1 MEQQESPEESM
12 EAKEPKG
19 RRAWSGRKIDPI
31 MLLFPVAVIVLVVL
45 AAVSYSMYKGEE
57 EDTNLAVE
65 VHPDVDGVAAGSIVS
80 MWANTT
86 WNDESIDDS
95 SDVQYLWQVNDSAL
109 GSFSSTAQRETTFTA
124 GRVAGEGLITCD
136 VTYVVDEV
144 SYTSNTSVPLT
155 VNPPTLASVSVEPSA
170 ITLVYDRVQVFN
182 SSATDS
188 LGDPVAGLVYS
199 WTLEGIP
206 TANYTLN
213 STTGPSVNLTANIT
227 GTAWL
232 NVTATYNG
240 VAKSAGAVIPIIPA
254 APTMTIGRTNLPGGV
269 GIKWTC
275 SAPTADLSWDNVT
288 VYLTD
293 GAETVNWSLEVGGLS
308 GGMANTTEFGPRT
321 LGSLTV
327 FLNVT
332 DIAGNGQTNLADF
345 FTFTTS
351 GGKFN
356 PARDYIVTL
365 IYKPTLDVIV
375 QSAFRG

>member
-1 MEQQESPEESM
+1 M

-19 RRAWSGRKIDPI
+19 RSAWSGRKIDPI

-45 AAVSYSMYKGEE
+45 AAVSYSMYKGEQ

-109 GSFSSTAQRETTFTA
+109 GSFSLTAQRETTFTA

-136 VTYVVDEV
+136 VTYVVDDV
-144 SYTSNTSVPLT
+144 SYTSDTSVSLT

-170 ITLVYDRVQVFN
+170 ITLVYDRAQVFN
-182 SSATDS
+182 SSAIDS
-188 LGDPVAGLVYS
+188 LGDPILGLVYS
-199 WTLEGIP
+199 WTLDGIP
-206 TANYTLN
+206 AANYMLN

-240 VAKSAGAVIPIIPA
+240 AVKNASAVIPIIPA

-275 SAPTADLSWDNVT
+275 SSEPTAALPWENVT
-288 VYLTD
+288 VRLTD
-293 GAETVNWSLEVGGLS
+293 GTETVDWSLAMGGLS
-308 GGMANTTEFGPRT
+308 GGVANTTEFGTRT

-332 DIAGNGQTNLADF
+332 DLDGNGLTNLSDYL
-345 FTFTTS
+345 TFTTS

-356 PARDYIVTL
+356 PARDYTVTL

>member
-1 MEQQESPEESM
+1 M
-12 EAKEPKG
+12 EATEPKG

-31 MLLFPVAVIVLVVL
+31 TLLFPVAVIVLVVL
-45 AAVSYSMYKGEE
+45 AAVSYSMYKGGDEG
-57 EDTNLAVE
+57 TNLAVE
-65 VHPDVDGVAAGSIVS
+65 VHPDVDGIAAGSTVS

-109 GSFSSTAQRETTFTA
+109 GSFSSTAQRLTTFNA
-124 GRVAGEGLITCD
+124 GRVAGDGLITCE
-136 VTYVVDEV
+136 VTYVVDET
-144 SYTSNTSVPLT
+144 SYTSNASVQLT
-155 VNPPTLASVSVEPSA
+155 INPPTLASVSVEPSA
-170 ITLVYDRVQVFN
+170 ITLVYDRVQIFN
-182 SSATDS
+182 SNAIDS
-188 LGDPVAGLVYS
+188 LGDPILELVYS
-199 WTLEGIP
+199 WTLQGIP
-206 TANYTLN
+206 TVNFTLN
-213 STTGPSVNLTANIT
+213 STSGPSVNLTANIT

-240 VAKSAGAVIPIIPA
+240 VEKNATAVIPIIPA
-254 APTMTIGRTNLPGGV
+254 APTMTIGRTNLPGGE

-275 SAPTADLSWDNVT
+275 SEPTAVLSWDNVT
-288 VYLTD
+288 VHLTD
-293 GAETVNWSLEVGGLS
+293 GTETVNWSLEVGGLS
-308 GGMANTTEFGPRT
+308 GGVANTTEFGMRT

-332 DIAGNGQTNLADF
+332 DIAGNGFTNLADY

-356 PARDYIVTL
+356 PGRDYTVTL